1 LRSLRTF
8 IGLLWRSARW
18 QLVAAVALA
27 TLLSLTEGVSL
38 VMVFP
43 LIALLGDPS
52 KTDPAPSAGP
62 RTQMLFHLLM
72 ATHIPRSAWLG
83 TILVVVILSVG
94 LLTQLNGMLSTLTID
109 IILPVR
115 KKLAGQ
121 IYEAIL
127 HADWTFLTRRRSS
140 DLTHYLT
147 TEMARVGTLAGSLI
161 ALLSNGM
168 VGLLM
173 LALAC
178 YYAPLLTLLLLVCFA
193 LLIPWQRRSGKAIYN
208 AGRETSNK
216 MGKVFESSMERLQNL
231 KVVKAYGAQDAEL
244 DLFTRRYGDLI
255 KELVANEWRSVAAA
269 RRFQMVSLVLLCGLI
284 LLGLNTLHL
293 AAPAMLVFLFAFVRA
308 TPRLNLVQA
317 KVNEILTDLP
327 AYNRIEAF
335 LVECAENSEAGEP
348 GLKPLFVQGGNGGA
362 EAPPSHRQG
371 EVVFR
376 GGDVAPTLERELRL
390 RDVRFAYAPDSP
402 VVLDGLSLEF
412 EAGKITAVA
421 GLSGAG
427 KSTVADLVMGLLVA
441 DAGSVEADGVAI
453 MRGNARAWRRRIGYV
468 SQDTLLFHDTV
479 RANLLWA
486 KPSATDAELAETI
499 DGASAGFVYALGQG
513 IETVVG
519 DRGMMLSHG
528 QRQRIALARA
538 LLLKPS
544 LLILDEATNSLD
556 LENEESILNVVKGL
570 RVTTILISHR
580 PSAVAVADRV
590 YVLER
595 GRVKLSGSWD
605 AVKAAMQDELEAQA
619 GVSVGSGWAGS
630 GTAGGAGDRS

>member
-1 LRSLRTF
+1 
-8 IGLLWRSARW
+8 
-18 QLVAAVALA
+18 
-27 TLLSLTEGVSL
+27 
-38 VMVFP
+38 MVFP
-43 LIALLGDPS
+43 LIALLGDP
-52 KTDPAPSAGP
+52 KTEATAGP
-62 RTQMLFHLLM
+62 KTQMLFHWLT
-72 ATHIPRSAWLG
+72 AAHIPRSAWLG

-94 LLTQLNGMLSTLTID
+94 LLTQLNGMLSTLTIS

-115 KKLAGQ
+115 KRLAGQ

-168 VGLLM
+168 VGALM
-173 LALAC
+173 LGLAFF
-178 YYAPLLTLLLLVCFA
+178 YAPLLTVLLLACFG
-193 LLIPWQRRSGKAIYN
+193 LLIPWQRRAGKAIYY

-244 DLFTRRYGDLI
+244 ALFTRRYGDLI
-255 KELVANEWRSVAAA
+255 RELMANEWRSVAAS

-284 LLGLNTLHL
+284 LLGLTTLHL
-293 AAPAMLVFLFAFVRA
+293 APASMLVFLFAFVRA
-308 TPRLNLVQA
+308 TPRLNAAQT
-317 KVNEILTDLP
+317 KMNEILTDLP
-327 AYNRIEAF
+327 AFVRIEAF
-335 LVECAENSEAGEP
+335 LVECAENSEVTELVADPTSMTMEP
-348 GLKPLFVQGGNGGA
+348 SLRWGTRVELK
-362 EAPPSHRQG
+362 
-371 EVVFR
+371 
-376 GGDVAPTLERELRL
+376 
-390 RDVRFAYAPDSP
+390 DVRFAYGADLP

-441 DAGSVEADGVAI
+441 DSGSVEVDGVTI
-453 MRGNARAWRRRIGYV
+453 TRQNAREWRRQIGYV
-468 SQDTLLFHDTV
+468 SQDTLLFHDSI

-486 KPSATDAELAETI
+486 RPGADDEALAAAISA
-499 DGASAGFVYALGQG
+499 ASAEFVYELGQG

-538 LLLKPS
+538 LLLQPG

-556 LENEESILNVVKGL
+556 LENEESILRVVKGL
-570 RVTTILISHR
+570 GVTTILISHR
-580 PSAVAVADRV
+580 PSAVAVADV
-590 YVLER
+590 VFVLEM
-595 GRVKLSGSWD
+595 GRVKVSAGWD
-605 AVKAAMQDELEAQA
+605 AVRRVVEAE
-619 GVSVGSGWAGS
+619 G
-630 GTAGGAGDRS
+630 

>member
-1 LRSLRTF
+1 MRSLRTF

-18 QLVAAVALA
+18 QLVSAVALA

-43 LIALLGDPS
+43 LIALLGDP
-52 KTDPAPSAGP
+52 KTQTTAGP
-62 RTQMLFHLLM
+62 RTQMLFHWLTVSHL
-72 ATHIPRSAWLG
+72 PQSAWLG

-94 LLTQLNGMLSTLTID
+94 LLTQLNGMLSTLTIS

-115 KKLAGQ
+115 KRLAGE

-168 VGLLM
+168 VGALM
-173 LALAC
+173 LGLAFF
-178 YYAPLLTLLLLVCFA
+178 YAPLLTGLLLACFG

-244 DLFTRRYGDLI
+244 ALFTRRYGDLI
-255 KELVANEWRSVAAA
+255 KELVANEWRSVAAS

-293 AAPAMLVFLFAFVRA
+293 APASMLVFLFAFVRA
-308 TPRLNLVQA
+308 TPRLNAAQT
-317 KVNEILTDLP
+317 KMNEILTDLP
-327 AYNRIEAF
+327 AFVRIEAF
-335 LVECAENSEAGEP
+335 LAECAENSEAGDSD
-348 GLKPLFVQGGNGGA
+348 G
-362 EAPPSHRQG
+362 
-371 EVVFR
+371 
-376 GGDVAPTLERELRL
+376 VAPSLEQKLQL
-390 RDVRFAYAPDSP
+390 RDVRFAYGADSP

-441 DAGSVEADGVAI
+441 DSGSVEADGEAI
-453 MRGNARAWRRRIGYV
+453 TRGNARAWRRRIGYV
-468 SQDTLLFHDTV
+468 SQDTLLFHDSI

-486 KPSATDAELAETI
+486 KAEASDAELAAAI
-499 DGASAGFVYALGQG
+499 SAASAEFVYELGQG

-556 LENEESILNVVKGL
+556 LENEESILRVVKGL
-570 RVTTILISHR
+570 GVTTILISHR

-590 YVLER
+590 FVLEK
-595 GRVKLSGSWD
+595 GRVKVSGAWD
-605 AVKAAMQDELEAQA
+605 AVRGVVEAEA
-619 GVSVGSGWAGS
+619 SPSH
-630 GTAGGAGDRS
+630 

>member
-8 IGLLWRSARW
+8 VGLLWRSARW
-18 QLVAAVALA
+18 QLVTAVALA

-52 KTDPAPSAGP
+52 RTAVAGP
-62 RTQMLFHLLM
+62 RTQMLFHLLEV
-72 ATHIPRSAWLG
+72 THLPRSAWLG
-83 TILVVVILSVG
+83 AILVVVILSVG
-94 LLTQLNGMLSTLTID
+94 LLAQLNGMLSTLTID

-115 KKLAGQ
+115 KRLAGQ

-161 ALLSNGM
+161 ALMSNGM

-178 YYAPLLTLLLLVCFA
+178 YYAPLLTVLLLVCFG
-193 LLIPWQRRSGKAIYN
+193 LLLPWQKRSGKAIYN
-208 AGRETSNK
+208 AGRETSNR

-244 DLFTRRYGDLI
+244 ALFTRRYGDLI
-255 KELVANEWRSVAAA
+255 KELVANEWRSVAAS

-293 AAPAMLVFLFAFVRA
+293 APAAMLVFLFAFVRA
-308 TPRLNLVQA
+308 TPRLNAVQT

-327 AYNRIEAF
+327 AFTRIEDF
-335 LVECAENSEAGEP
+335 LRECGENSEVEP
-348 GLKPLFVQGGNGGA
+348 GLKPLVGSVGNGGA

-371 EVVFR
+371 EEQ
-376 GGDVAPTLERELRL
+376 PTMERALRL
-390 RDVRFAYAPDSP
+390 REVRFAYAADSP

-412 EAGKITAVA
+412 ETGKITAVA

-453 MRGNARAWRRRIGYV
+453 TRENARVWRRRIGYV
-468 SQDTLLFHDTV
+468 SQDTLLFHDSI

-486 KPSATDAELAETI
+486 KPGATEQELAVAIEA
-499 DGASAGFVYALGQG
+499 ASADFVYGLAQG

-544 LLILDEATNSLD
+544 VLILDEATNSLD
-556 LENEESILNVVKGL
+556 LENEESILRVVKRLG
-570 RVTTILISHR
+570 VTTILISHR

-590 YVLER
+590 FVLEK
-595 GRVKLSGSWD
+595 GRVKASGEWD
-605 AVKAAMQDELEAQA
+605 SVRGMVEAE
-619 GVSVGSGWAGS
+619 
-630 GTAGGAGDRS
+630 

>member
-8 IGLLWRSARW
+8 VGLLWRSARW
-18 QLVAAVALA
+18 QLVTAVALS

-43 LIALLGDPS
+43 LIALLGDPA
-52 KTDPAPSAGP
+52 KTDVAAGP
-62 RTQMLFHLLM
+62 RTRVLFHLLA

-94 LLTQLNGMLSTLTID
+94 LLTQLNGMLSTLTIN

-115 KKLAGQ
+115 KRLAGQ

-147 TEMARVGTLAGSLI
+147 TEMARVGTLAGSLM

-173 LALAC
+173 LALAS
-178 YYAPLLTLLLLVCFA
+178 YYAPLLTLLLVVCFG

-208 AGRETSNK
+208 AGREASNR

-244 DLFTRRYGDLI
+244 ALFTRRYGDLI
-255 KELVANEWRSVAAA
+255 KELVANEWRSVAAS

-293 AAPAMLVFLFAFVRA
+293 APAAMLVFLFAFVRA
-308 TPRLNLVQA
+308 SPRLNAAQG

-327 AYNRIEAF
+327 AFTRIEEF
-335 LVECAENSEAGEP
+335 LRECGENSEAGEV
-348 GLKPLFVQGGNGGA
+348 GDS
-362 EAPPSHRQG
+362 AP
-371 EVVFR
+371 
-376 GGDVAPTLERELRL
+376 ALERELTL
-390 RDVRFAYAPDSP
+390 RDVRFAYGPNSP
-402 VVLDGLSLEF
+402 MVLNGLSLAF
-412 EAGKITAVA
+412 DAGKITAVA

-441 DAGSVEADGVAI
+441 DAGCVEADGVAI
-453 MRGNARAWRRRIGYV
+453 TRANARAWRRRIGYV
-468 SQDTLLFHDTV
+468 SQDTLLFHDTI

-486 KPSATDAELAETI
+486 KPGATDPELKAAMSA
-499 DGASAGFVYALGQG
+499 ASAEFVHQLGQG

-538 LLLKPS
+538 LLLRPA

-556 LENEESILNVVKGL
+556 LENEESILRVVKGL
-570 RVTTILISHR
+570 GVTTILISHR
-580 PSAVAVADRV
+580 PTAVAVADRV
-590 YVLER
+590 FVLER
-595 GRVKLSGSWD
+595 GRVKVSGAWD
-605 AVKAAMQDELEAQA
+605 SVRGVVEAEGNA
-619 GVSVGSGWAGS
+619 
-630 GTAGGAGDRS
+630 

>member
-1 LRSLRTF
+1 M
-8 IGLLWRSARW
+8 GLVWRSARW
-18 QLVAAVALA
+18 QLVGAVALS

-43 LIALLGDPS
+43 LIALLGDPKS
-52 KTDPAPSAGP
+52 EAAAGP
-62 RTQMLFHLLM
+62 RTQMLFRLL
-72 ATHIPRSAWLG
+72 AETHIPRSAWLG
-83 TILVVVILSVG
+83 TILVVVIASVG

-147 TEMARVGTLAGSLI
+147 AEMSRVGTLAGSLI
-161 ALLSNGM
+161 SLLSNGM
-168 VGLLM
+168 VGALM
-173 LALAC
+173 LGLAC
-178 YYAPLLTLLLLVCFA
+178 YYAPLLTLLLLGCFG

-208 AGRETSNK
+208 AGRETSNR

-244 DLFTRRYGDLI
+244 ELFTRRYGELI
-255 KELVANEWRSVAAA
+255 EELVANEWRSVAAS

-293 AAPAMLVFLFAFVRA
+293 APAAMLVFLFAFVRA
-308 TPRLNLVQA
+308 TPRLNAVQT

-327 AYNRIEAF
+327 AFARIEAF
-335 LVECAENSEAGEP
+335 LRECRENSEAGE
-348 GLKPLFVQGGNGGA
+348 V
-362 EAPPSHRQG
+362 
-371 EVVFR
+371 
-376 GGDVAPTLERELRL
+376 VAPTSMTMEPSSRWGTRVFVQV
-390 RDVRFAYAPDSP
+390 RGVRFAYTAGGP

-427 KSTVADLVMGLLVA
+427 KSTVADLVMGLLVP
-441 DAGSVEADGVAI
+441 DEGVVEADGLAI
-453 MRGNARAWRRRIGYV
+453 TRANTREWRRKIGYV
-468 SQDTLLFHDTV
+468 SQDTLLFHDSI

-486 KPSATDAELAETI
+486 KPAATDEELASAI
-499 DGASAGFVYALGQG
+499 AAASAEFVYGLGQG

-528 QRQRIALARA
+528 QRQRVALARA
-538 LLLKPS
+538 LLLKPG

-556 LENEESILNVVKGL
+556 LENEESILRVVKGL
-570 RVTTILISHR
+570 GVTTILISHR

-590 YVLER
+590 FVLEK
-595 GRVKLSGSWD
+595 GRVKASGAWN
-605 AVKAAMQDELEAQA
+605 VVR
-619 GVSVGSGWAGS
+619 GVVEE
-630 GTAGGAGDRS
+630 TA

>member
-1 LRSLRTF
+1 VT
-8 IGLLWRSARW
+8 
-18 QLVAAVALA
+18 AVALS

-43 LIALLGDPS
+43 LIALLGDP
-52 KTDPAPSAGP
+52 KADVTVGP
-62 RTQMLFHLLM
+62 RTQMLFHVLT

-83 TILVVVILSVG
+83 TILVVVIVSVG
-94 LLTQLNGMLSTLTID
+94 LLTQLNGMLSTLTVD

-115 KKLAGQ
+115 QKLAAQ

-168 VGLLM
+168 VGLLL

-178 YYAPLLTLLLLVCFA
+178 YYAPLLTVLLLILYGLLV
-193 LLIPWQRRSGKAIYN
+193 PWQRRSGRAIYH
-208 AGRETSNK
+208 AGRETSNR

-244 DLFTRRYGDLI
+244 TLFTRRYGDLI
-255 KELVANEWRSVAAA
+255 EELVANEWRSVAAS

-284 LLGLNTLHL
+284 LLGLNGLDL
-293 AAPAMLVFLFAFVRA
+293 APAAMLVFLFAFVRA
-308 TPRLNLVQA
+308 NPRLNLVQA
-317 KVNEILTDLP
+317 KVNEIWTDLP
-327 AYNRIEAF
+327 AFTRIEEF
-335 LVECAENSEAGEP
+335 LRECGENSEAEAVSDP
-348 GLKPLFVQGGNGGA
+348 TSMMMKPSLRWGTRPVGVTLNGV
-362 EAPPSHRQG
+362 S
-371 EVVFR
+371 
-376 GGDVAPTLERELRL
+376 
-390 RDVRFAYAPDSP
+390 FAYAADAP

-427 KSTVADLVMGLLVA
+427 KSTVADLVMGLLLP
-441 DAGSVEADGVAI
+441 DAGTVEADGVAI
-453 MRGNARAWRRRIGYV
+453 TRANARAWRRRIGYV
-468 SQDTLLFHDTV
+468 SQDTLLFHDSIG
-479 RANLLWA
+479 ANLLWA
-486 KPSATDAELAETI
+486 KPEASDAELAAAITS
-499 DGASAGFVYALGQG
+499 ASADFVHGLAQG

-538 LLLKPS
+538 LLLQPS

-556 LENEESILNVVKGL
+556 LENEESILRVVKGL
-570 RVTTILISHR
+570 GVTTILISHR

-590 YVLER
+590 FVLEM
-595 GRVKLSGSWD
+595 GRVKASGEWD
-605 AVKAAMQDELEAQA
+605 KVR
-619 GVSVGSGWAGS
+619 GVVEG
-630 GTAGGAGDRS
+630 

>member
-1 LRSLRTF
+1 M
-8 IGLLWRSARW
+8 GLLWRSARW
-18 QLVAAVALA
+18 QLVGAVALA

-43 LIALLGDPS
+43 LIALLGDPG
-52 KTDPAPSAGP
+52 KADAAGP
-62 RTQMLFHLLM
+62 RTQMLFHLLA

-83 TILVVVILSVG
+83 AVLVVVVLSVG
-94 LLTQLNGMLSTLTID
+94 VLTQLNGMLSTLTID

-127 HADWTFLTRRRSS
+127 HADWTFLTRRKSS
-140 DLTHYLT
+140 DLAQYLT
-147 TEMARVGTLAGSLI
+147 TELARVGTMAGSLI

-173 LALAC
+173 LGLAC
-178 YYAPLLTLLLLVCFA
+178 YYAPLLTVLLLACFGLLV
-193 LLIPWQRRSGKAIYN
+193 PWQRRSGKAIYN
-208 AGRETSNK
+208 AGQETSNK
-216 MGKVFESSMERLQNL
+216 MGKVFESSMERLQQL
-231 KVVKAYGAQDAEL
+231 KAVKAYGAQDAEL
-244 DLFTRRYGDLI
+244 ALFTGRYGELI
-255 KELVANEWRSVAAA
+255 EELMANEWRSVAAS
-269 RRFQMVSLVLLCGLI
+269 RQFQMVSLVLLCGLI

-293 AAPAMLVFLFAFVRA
+293 APAAMLVFLFAFVRA
-308 TPRLNLVQA
+308 TPRLNIVQT
-317 KVNEILTDLP
+317 KVNEILTDFP
-327 AYNRIEAF
+327 AFTRIEAF
-335 LVECAENSEAGEP
+335 LLECAENSE
-348 GLKPLFVQGGNGGA
+348 V
-362 EAPPSHRQG
+362 
-371 EVVFR
+371 
-376 GGDVAPTLERELRL
+376 GDVSDPTSMTMEPSLRWGTRPVGVML
-390 RDVRFAYAPDSP
+390 RGVRFAYSAGGP
-402 VVLDGLSLEF
+402 VVLDGVTLEF

-441 DAGSVEADGVAI
+441 DAGVVEADGVAI
-453 MRGNARAWRRRIGYV
+453 TRANARAWRRRIGYV
-468 SQDTLLFHDTV
+468 SQDTLLFHDSV

-486 KPSATDAELAETI
+486 KPGATDDELGAAI
-499 DGASAGFVYALGQG
+499 DAASAGVVYRLAQG

-556 LENEESILNVVKGL
+556 LENEESILRVVKGL
-570 RVTTILISHR
+570 GVTTILISHR

-590 YVLER
+590 FVLEH
-595 GRVKLSGSWD
+595 GS
-605 AVKAAMQDELEAQA
+605 VKASGEWGVVRAVVEAE
-619 GVSVGSGWAGS
+619 
-630 GTAGGAGDRS
+630 

>member
-1 LRSLRTF
+1 V
-8 IGLLWRSARW
+8 SARW
-18 QLVAAVALA
+18 QLVAAVVLS

-43 LIALLGDPS
+43 LIALLGDPTR
-52 KTDPAPSAGP
+52 TDLTPTAGP
-62 RTQMLFHLLM
+62 RTQMLFHAM
-72 ATHIPRSAWLG
+72 TATGIPRSAWLG
-83 TILVVVILSVG
+83 TILVVVIFSVG
-94 LLTQLNGMLSTLTID
+94 VLTLLNGMLATLTIS
-109 IILPVR
+109 IILPAR
-115 KKLAGQ
+115 KRLAAQ

-147 TEMARVGTLAGSLI
+147 TEMARVGTLSSNLI

-173 LALAC
+173 LGLAC
-178 YYAPLLTLLLLVCFA
+178 YYAPLLTLLLLACLG
-193 LLIPWQRRSGKAIYN
+193 LLLPWQRKMGKAIYRS
-208 AGRETSNK
+208 GRETSVQ
-216 MGKVFESSMERLQNL
+216 MGQVFESSMERLQNL
-231 KVVKAYGAQDAEL
+231 KVVKAFGAQDAEL
-244 DLFTRRYGDLI
+244 NLFTRRYGELI
-255 KELVANEWRSVAAA
+255 KELVANEWRSMASS
-269 RRFQMVSLVLLCGLI
+269 RRFQIASLVLLCGLI

-308 TPRLNLVQA
+308 TPRLNAVQT
-317 KVNEILTDLP
+317 KVNEILADLP

-335 LVECAENSEAGEP
+335 LAECAENSEAGD
-348 GLKPLFVQGGNGGA
+348 LGA
-362 EAPPSHRQG
+362 SAP
-371 EVVFR
+371 E
-376 GGDVAPTLERELRL
+376 LERELRL
-390 RDVRFAYAPDSP
+390 REVRFAYAADAP

-412 EAGKITAVA
+412 EAGKITAIA

-453 MRGNARAWRRRIGYV
+453 TRVNARAWRRRIGYV
-468 SQDTLLFHDTV
+468 SQDTLLFHDTI

-486 KPSATDAELAETI
+486 LPSATDAQLTAAIEAASAQFVYELAN
-499 DGASAGFVYALGQG
+499 G

-528 QRQRIALARA
+528 QRQRVALARA
-538 LLLKPS
+538 LLLRPA

-556 LENEESILNVVKGL
+556 LENEENILGVVKGL
-570 RVTTILISHR
+570 GVTTLLISHR

-595 GRVKLSGSWD
+595 GRVKMSGEWD
-605 AVKAAMQDELEAQA
+605 VVRDEVVAEASQHKE
-619 GVSVGSGWAGS
+619 SRIMPSKQL
-630 GTAGGAGDRS
+630 

>member
-1 LRSLRTF
+1 M
-8 IGLLWRSARW
+8 GLLWRSARW
-18 QLVAAVALA
+18 QLVGAVALA

-43 LIALLGDPS
+43 LIALLGDPG
-52 KTDPAPSAGP
+52 KADAAGP
-62 RTQMLFHLLM
+62 RTQMLFHLLA

-83 TILVVVILSVG
+83 AVLVVVVLSVG
-94 LLTQLNGMLSTLTID
+94 VLTQLNGMLSTLTID

-127 HADWTFLTRRRSS
+127 HADWTFLTRRKSS
-140 DLTHYLT
+140 DLAQYLT
-147 TEMARVGTLAGSLI
+147 TELARVGTMAGSLI

-173 LALAC
+173 LGLAC
-178 YYAPLLTLLLLVCFA
+178 YYAPLLTVLLLACFGLLV
-193 LLIPWQRRSGKAIYN
+193 PWQRRSGKAIYN
-208 AGRETSNK
+208 AGQETSNK
-216 MGKVFESSMERLQNL
+216 MGKVFESSMERLQQL
-231 KVVKAYGAQDAEL
+231 KAVKAYGAQDAEL
-244 DLFTRRYGDLI
+244 ALFTGRYGELI
-255 KELVANEWRSVAAA
+255 EELMANEWRSVAAS
-269 RRFQMVSLVLLCGLI
+269 RQFQMVSLVLLCGLI

-293 AAPAMLVFLFAFVRA
+293 APAAMLVFLFAFVRA
-308 TPRLNLVQA
+308 TPRLNIVQT
-317 KVNEILTDLP
+317 KVNEILTDFP
-327 AYNRIEAF
+327 AFTRIEAF
-335 LVECAENSEAGEP
+335 LLECAENSE
-348 GLKPLFVQGGNGGA
+348 V
-362 EAPPSHRQG
+362 
-371 EVVFR
+371 
-376 GGDVAPTLERELRL
+376 GDVSDPTSMTMEPSLRWGTRPVGVML
-390 RDVRFAYAPDSP
+390 RGVRFAYSAGGP
-402 VVLDGLSLEF
+402 VVLDGVTLEF

-441 DAGSVEADGVAI
+441 DAGVVEADGVAI
-453 MRGNARAWRRRIGYV
+453 TRANARAWRRRIGYV
-468 SQDTLLFHDTV
+468 SQDTLLFHDSV

-486 KPSATDAELAETI
+486 KPGATDDELGAAI
-499 DGASAGFVYALGQG
+499 DAASAGFVYRLAQG

-556 LENEESILNVVKGL
+556 LENEESILRVVKGL
-570 RVTTILISHR
+570 GVTTILISHR

-590 YVLER
+590 FVLEH
-595 GRVKLSGSWD
+595 GS
-605 AVKAAMQDELEAQA
+605 VKASGEWGVVRAVVEAE
-619 GVSVGSGWAGS
+619 
-630 GTAGGAGDRS
+630 

>member
-1 LRSLRTF
+1 MRSLRTF
-8 IGLLWRSARW
+8 VGLLWRSARW
-18 QLVAAVALA
+18 QLVTAVALA

-52 KTDPAPSAGP
+52 RTAVAGP
-62 RTQMLFHLLM
+62 RTQMLFHLLEV
-72 ATHIPRSAWLG
+72 THLPRSAWLG
-83 TILVVVILSVG
+83 AILVVVILSVG
-94 LLTQLNGMLSTLTID
+94 LLAQLNGMLSTLTID

-115 KKLAGQ
+115 KRLAGQ

-161 ALLSNGM
+161 ALMSNGM

-178 YYAPLLTLLLLVCFA
+178 YYAPLLTVLLLVCFG
-193 LLIPWQRRSGKAIYN
+193 LLLPWQKRSGKAIYN
-208 AGRETSNK
+208 AGRETSNR

-244 DLFTRRYGDLI
+244 ALFTRRYGDLI
-255 KELVANEWRSVAAA
+255 KELVANEWRSVAAS

-293 AAPAMLVFLFAFVRA
+293 APAAMLVFLFAFVRA
-308 TPRLNLVQA
+308 TPRLNAVQT

-327 AYNRIEAF
+327 AFTRIEDF
-335 LVECAENSEAGEP
+335 LRECAENSEVEP
-348 GLKPLFVQGGNGGA
+348 GLKPLVGGVGNGGA

-371 EVVFR
+371 EEQ
-376 GGDVAPTLERELRL
+376 PTMERALRL
-390 RDVRFAYAPDSP
+390 REVRFAYAADSP

-412 EAGKITAVA
+412 ETGKITAVA

-427 KSTVADLVMGLLVA
+427 KSTVADLVMGLLLA
-441 DAGSVEADGVAI
+441 NAGSVEADGVAI
-453 MRGNARAWRRRIGYV
+453 TRENARAWRRRIGYV
-468 SQDTLLFHDTV
+468 SQDTLLFHDSI

-486 KPSATDAELAETI
+486 KPGATEQELAVAI
-499 DGASAGFVYALGQG
+499 DAASADFVYGLAQG

-544 LLILDEATNSLD
+544 VLILDEATNSLD
-556 LENEESILNVVKGL
+556 LENEESILRVVKRLG
-570 RVTTILISHR
+570 VTTILISHR
-580 PSAVAVADRV
+580 PSAVSVADRV
-590 YVLER
+590 FVLEK
-595 GRVKLSGSWD
+595 GRVKASGEWD
-605 AVKAAMQDELEAQA
+605 SVRGMVEAE
-619 GVSVGSGWAGS
+619 
-630 GTAGGAGDRS
+630 

>member
-1 LRSLRTF
+1 MRSLRTF

-18 QLVAAVALA
+18 QLVAAVGLS

-43 LIALLGDPS
+43 LIALLGDAG
-52 KTDPAPSAGP
+52 KTDVAAGP
-62 RTQMLFHLLM
+62 KTQMLFHLLT

-83 TILVVVILSVG
+83 TILVVVVLSVG
-94 LLTQLNGMLSTLTID
+94 LLTQLNGMLSTLTIS

-115 KKLAGQ
+115 RRLAGQ

-147 TEMARVGTLAGSLI
+147 SEMARVGTLAGSLI

-168 VGLLM
+168 VGALM
-173 LALAC
+173 LGLAFF
-178 YYAPLLTLLLLVCFA
+178 YAPLLTVLLLACFA

-244 DLFTRRYGDLI
+244 ALFTRRYGDLI
-255 KELVANEWRSVAAA
+255 KELVANEWRSVAAS

-284 LLGLNTLHL
+284 LLGLTTLHL
-293 AAPAMLVFLFAFVRA
+293 APASMLVFLFAFVRA
-308 TPRLNLVQA
+308 TPRLNAAQT
-317 KVNEILTDLP
+317 KMNEILTDLP
-327 AYNRIEAF
+327 AYSRIEAF
-335 LVECAENSEAGEP
+335 LAECAENSEAGDSEHP
-348 GLKPLFVQGGNGGA
+348 TSTTMDPSLRWGTREVGVKLGG
-362 EAPPSHRQG
+362 
-371 EVVFR
+371 V
-376 GGDVAPTLERELRL
+376 T
-390 RDVRFAYAPDSP
+390 FAYAADSP

-427 KSTVADLVMGLLVA
+427 KSTVADLVMGLLVS
-441 DAGSVEADGVAI
+441 DSGSVEANGVAI

-468 SQDTLLFHDTV
+468 SQDTLLFHDSI

-486 KPSATDAELAETI
+486 KPESTDAELAEAI
-499 DGASAGFVYALGQG
+499 SAASAEFVYGLANG
-513 IETVVG
+513 IQTVVG

-538 LLLKPS
+538 LLLQPA

-556 LENEESILNVVKGL
+556 LENEESILRVVKGL
-570 RVTTILISHR
+570 GVTTILISHR

-590 YVLER
+590 FVLEK
-595 GRVKLSGSWD
+595 GRVKVSGAWD
-605 AVKAAMQDELEAQA
+605 SVRGVVEAEA
-619 GVSVGSGWAGS
+619 
-630 GTAGGAGDRS
+630 